1 MTKREQLEM
10 EIAAKKEQITKLKTE
25 IIELRK
31 ETILLCDDKQ
41 WFTEEEEEH
50 IIKKRP
56 KIIEKFLVGKRHW
69 KEDFKD
75 EDTGEVVTIERCEV
89 VRVNGEWK

>member
-56 KIIEKFLVGKRHW
+56 KIIEKFFVGKRHW